1 MSDTNHRGQ
10 ETRRKRRGPS
20 RGGRIAIRVLQVL
33 GTLLLIGVV
42 TGALFSCYAAA
53 YIKNS
58 VIPNATLN
66 LDDYTLNENS
76 VVYYEDKATGLPVEL
91 ATLVGKENREWVD
104 YEDIPQDL
112 INAVIAVEDKRF
124 YQHHGVDWY
133 RTAGAFI
140 NMFLGMRNTFGGST
154 ITQQLVK
161 NLTQYDDVTVT
172 RKISEIFT
180 ALDVE
185 RRYEKKDIIT
195 WYLNYIYLGNGYSG
209 VQAAAKGYFG
219 KDVSDLT
226 LAECASLAGITNNP
240 SLYSPYAAISIDR
253 YPCLTCKANGVTAY
267 SLKEDEPCSVCGE
280 TNYGP
285 AEVWTGREY
294 NKNRQERILR
304 LMAGIEDPDIEPMI
318 TMAQY
323 EAAVAEPLVLAR
335 DRKDLPAEDTAETK
349 VVSTYS
355 WYVEAVINEV
365 IADLVEQTGLSR
377 DLITARV
384 YSGGLRIYVPYDPDV
399 QAAVDEIYNAPSS
412 LDRTSRTGQKMTSGI
427 TVVDNSSGYVVAM
440 AGGIGEQTV
449 NRGWNNAKTLRQPG
463 SSIKPLSVYSPAF
476 EMGLITP
483 ATVSDDNPRLL
494 NDKVWPLNVVASYRG
509 LTTIMYGVTQSLNTI
524 AVNVLADM
532 VTPQVSYEYL
542 TERYGITSLVAYRED
557 SNGRVWSD
565 IDVSPLAMGGL
576 TDGVSTYEMAAA
588 FATFPRNGLYTE
600 PTTYLRVED
609 IDGNLVMD
617 NTPSTDP
624 VIKESTAYYMNYV
637 LTNAVNSGTG
647 YNARIAGHT
656 VAGKTGT
663 TNNQFDLWFA
673 GYTPY
678 YTAVV
683 WTGYPYNE
691 RVGNDNPSVTLWQKV
706 MAIIHK
712 DLPSAGFAEPDDLVT
727 VRTCIDCGKLATTDC
742 ANDLRGDRGQSF
754 RLLKGDAPT
763 EYCECHVPVVICTES
778 PVLDADGK
786 ETGAYYLASELC
798 PEECRKEVT
807 LVDYTREVVK
817 DTVVVKDYFALI
829 NFYDTLEDPYCPNHL
844 EPEPEPEPDPEPE
857 PTDPSVD
864 PTEPVEPTDPVEPT
878 EPVDPVEP
886 TEPPVPEPSE
896 PAA

>member
-1 MSDTNHRGQ
+1 MSDTNNRGK
-10 ETRRKRRGPS
+10 ESRRRGKGRS
-20 RGGRIAIRVLQVL
+20 VGGRIAVRILQVL
-33 GTLLLIGVV
+33 GTLLLIGIV

-58 VIPNATLN
+58 IVPNATLN

-76 VVYYEDKATGLPVEL
+76 IVYYEDKATGLPVEL

-104 YEDIPQDL
+104 YEDIPEEL
-112 INAVIAVEDKRF
+112 INAVVAVEDKRF
-124 YQHHGVDWY
+124 YQHRGVDWY

-154 ITQQLVK
+154 LTQQLVK

-172 RKISEIFT
+172 RKITEIFT

-185 RRYEKKDIIT
+185 RRYDKKTIIT

-209 VQAAAKGYFG
+209 VQAAAQGYFG
-219 KDVSDLT
+219 KDVSELT

-240 SLYSPYAAISIDR
+240 SLYSPYSDLSVTR
-253 YPCLTCKANGVTAY
+253 YPCLTCRENGITSY
-267 SLKEDEPCSVCGE
+267 SLKEDEACSVCGE
-280 TNYGP
+280 KNYGTP
-285 AEVWTGREY
+285 EIWTGREY

-318 TMAQY
+318 TMEQY
-323 EAAVAEPLVLAR
+323 EAAMKEQLVFAR
-335 DRKDLPAEDTAETK
+335 DRKDQTDESSETETETK
-349 VVSTYS
+349 TTSAYS

-377 DLITARV
+377 ELITARV

-399 QAAVDEIYNAPSS
+399 QAAVDQVYN
-412 LDRTSRTGQKMTSGI
+412 DRSNLNRVSGSGQQMTSGI

-440 AGGIGEQTV
+440 SGGIGEQTV

-494 NDKVWPLNVVASYRG
+494 NNKVWPLNVVASYRG

-542 TERYGITSLVAYRED
+542 TEKYGLTSLVAYRED
-557 SNGRVWSD
+557 SSGRVWSD

-588 FATFPRNGLYTE
+588 FATFPRNGAYTE

-609 IDGNLVMD
+609 IDGKLIID
-617 NTPSTDP
+617 NTPSTDY
-624 VIKESTAYYMNYV
+624 VIQASTAYYVNYV
-637 LTNAVNSGTG
+637 LTNAVTSGTG
-647 YNARIAGHT
+647 YNARISGQT

-706 MAIIHK
+706 MALIHK
-712 DLPSAGFAEPDDLVT
+712 DLPSAGFTEPDDLVT
-727 VRTCIDCGKLATTDC
+727 VRTCIDCGKLATQDC
-742 ANDLRGDRGQSF
+742 ENDLRGNHSQAF
-754 RLLKGDAPT
+754 RLIKSDAPT
-763 EYCECHVPVVICTES
+763 EYCVCHVPVVICTES
-778 PVLDADGK
+778 PVLDANGK
-786 ETGAYYLASELC
+786 ETGAYYLAGELC

-807 LVDYTREVVK
+807 MVDYTREVVK

-844 EPEPEPEPDPEPE
+844 EPEPEPEPE
-857 PTDPSVD
+857 PTDP
-864 PTEPVEPTDPVEPT
+864 
-878 EPVDPVEP
+878 PVDPVDP
-886 TEPPVPEPSE
+886 DFPPEPPVEPEPPVTDPPVEE
-896 PAA
+896 PEAA